1 MDQRKLPLDSNFA
14 SVSTKIAPKWKTGVV
29 IDFEVN
35 RVKSAEMVLIDSSHN
50 AVKFDRNVTIEE
62 IEESL
67 FVGYGG
73 KVYITD
79 IRNLTSLKGTAC
91 EGNECCNFE
100 TTINSDLKEPIL
112 DLGEVTCH

>member
-1 MDQRKLPLDSNFA
+1 M
-14 SVSTKIAPKWKTGVV
+14 V
-29 IDFEVN
+29 IDFGVN
-35 RVKSAEMVLIDSSHN
+35 RVKSAEMVLIDSSHKTVN
-50 AVKFDRNVTIEE
+50 FDRDVTIEG

-100 TTINSDLKEPIL
+100 TPINSDLKEPIL

>member
-1 MDQRKLPLDSNFA
+1 M
-14 SVSTKIAPKWKTGVV
+14 
-29 IDFEVN
+29 
-35 RVKSAEMVLIDSSHN
+35 
-50 AVKFDRNVTIEE
+50 TIEG

-79 IRNLTSLKGTAC
+79 IRNLISLKGTAC
-91 EGNECCNFE
+91 EGDECCNFVVP
-100 TTINSDLKEPIL
+100 INSDSKEPIL